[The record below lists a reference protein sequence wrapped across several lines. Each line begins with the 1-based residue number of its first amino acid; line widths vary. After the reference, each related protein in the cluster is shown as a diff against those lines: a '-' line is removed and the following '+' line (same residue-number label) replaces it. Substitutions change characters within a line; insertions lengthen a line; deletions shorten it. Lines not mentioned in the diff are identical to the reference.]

1 MTNQL
6 PEALLFD
13 FDGVLADTEPVHWAC
28 WRDILAGEGIEL
40 DWEYYENH
48 CIGLSEREF
57 LAAIGRRASPVR
69 SVDEL
74 WPLYRLKQKRFADHV
89 ASAAVISEPTREVI
103 KRHAHLPLGVVTSS
117 CRVEIEPILIKEE
130 VLEHMRTCV
139 YGDEVENLKPAPDPY
154 VLALE
159 RLGVGHAVVFED
171 SEAGMASARAAGCRV
186 VQVKRAE
193 ELPELVSRITNCR

>member
-40 DWEYYENH
+40 DWPYYESH

-57 LAAIGRRASPVR
+57 LTAIGQRANPAR

-74 WPLYRLKQKRFADHV
+74 WPLYQLKQQRFAAHI
-89 ASAAVISEPTREVI
+89 AAMAVIPERSREMI
-103 KRHAHLPLGVVTSS
+103 KRHSHMRLGVVTSS
-117 CRVEIEPILIKEE
+117 CRVEIEPILKKENVFE
-130 VLEHMRTCV
+130 FFRACV
-139 YGDEVENLKPAPDPY
+139 YGDEVKNLKPAPEPY
-154 VLALE
+154 LLALK

-171 SEAGMASARAAGCRV
+171 SAAGMASARAAGCEV
-186 VQVKRAE
+186 VQVRRAD

>member
-40 DWEYYENH
+40 DWEYYQRH

-57 LAAIGRRASPVR
+57 LSAIGRRSNPPR

-74 WPLYRLKQKRFADHV
+74 WPLYKLKQNRFADHV
-89 ASAAVISEPTREVI
+89 AREAVISERTREII
-103 KRHAHLPLGVVTSS
+103 KRHAHIALGVVTSS
-117 CRVEIEPILIKEE
+117 CRVEIEPILIKEK
-130 VLEHMRTCV
+130 VFEHMKTCV
-139 YGDEVENLKPAPDPY
+139 YGDEVQNLKPAPDPY

-193 ELPELVSRITNCR
+193 ELPELVSGITNCR